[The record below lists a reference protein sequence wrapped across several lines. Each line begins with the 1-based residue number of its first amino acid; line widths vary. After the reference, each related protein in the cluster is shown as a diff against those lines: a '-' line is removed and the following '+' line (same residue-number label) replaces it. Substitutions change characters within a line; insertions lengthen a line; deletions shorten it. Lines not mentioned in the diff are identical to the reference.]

1 MTTKSR
7 GTMPKILLA
16 AGIILLILPAII
28 TNFTKTT
35 IAETVIYSVMILAPG
50 SSVEYRFTSPSDG
63 AELLLQAS
71 SNGSQDVIY
80 SILVVDENGVEYAN
94 EIVAGSGQWR
104 ILLGDPGV
112 YRVILY
118 YPATAPAELGVLV
131 YGALSYEAPR
141 ASTPEAYAWA
151 SLSIIGALL
160 AGYAA
165 ALISASR
172 ASEATSTG
180 QE

>member
-1 MTTKSR
+1 MTTKNNSM
-7 GTMPKILLA
+7 MPKILLA

-35 IAETVIYSVMILAPG
+35 MTETVIHSIMILAPG
-50 SSVEYRFTSPSDG
+50 SSVEYRFTSPSEN

-71 SNGSQDVIY
+71 SNGSQNTIY
-80 SILVVDENGVEYAN
+80 SILVVDGNGIEYAN

-104 ILLGDPGV
+104 ILLGDPGD

-118 YPATAPAELGVLV
+118 YPAAAQADLGAFV
-131 YGALSYEAPR
+131 YGVLSYETPR
-141 ASTPEAYAWA
+141 ANTPEAYAWA
-151 SLSIIGALL
+151 GLSIIGALL

-165 ALISASR
+165 ALISGSR
-172 ASEATSTG
+172 PSEATSTG
-180 QE
+180 QG